1 MARILVVDDESVVR
15 DLVRAVLAGE
25 GHDVVEARDG
35 LEALE
40 VVEGSGLP
48 EVVVLDLMMPQMDGW
63 RFLEELRNRGLR
75 RHTRVIILT
84 ALTDEDTR
92 LRGKQEGLR
101 HLLSKPFDTDALIDA
116 VNDALA
122 HPAEEL
128 CDSREHVQD
137 LAVLLQT
144 IDEVLAP

>member
-48 EVVVLDLMMPQMDGW
+48 EEISRQADRQVSIPMRGPVESLNVGVAAALVLYEAFRQ
-63 RFLEELRNRGLR
+63 RN
-75 RHTRVIILT
+75 
-84 ALTDEDTR
+84 
-92 LRGKQEGLR
+92 
-101 HLLSKPFDTDALIDA
+101 S
-116 VNDALA
+116 
-122 HPAEEL
+122 
-128 CDSREHVQD
+128 
-137 LAVLLQT
+137 
-144 IDEVLAP
+144 